1 LRETE
6 TFFTLSIFSSAR
18 VTVSLQPAHV
28 IPDTFI
34 FILFI
39 CIWENYYSK
48 GINYE
53 HHSVN
58 KVNIYAS

>member
-1 LRETE
+1 
-6 TFFTLSIFSSAR
+6 AR

-39 CIWENYYSK
+39 CIWKNYCSK